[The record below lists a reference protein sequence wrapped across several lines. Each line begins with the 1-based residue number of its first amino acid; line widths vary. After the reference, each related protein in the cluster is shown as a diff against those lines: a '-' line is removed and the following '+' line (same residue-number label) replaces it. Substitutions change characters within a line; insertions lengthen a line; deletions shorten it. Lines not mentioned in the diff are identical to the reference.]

1 MKNETILIQEVYTK
15 KKKFSSRYQK
25 AQLLK
30 IQRNADE
37 KLGNHILSNRL
48 VKIKENYN
56 TQSWYECRNSG
67 TASGS
72 INSYNPLVVIW

>member
-1 MKNETILIQEVYTK
+1 M
-15 KKKFSSRYQK
+15 KKFSSRYLK
-25 AQLLK
+25 AQLPRSRR
-30 IQRNADE
+30 IADE
-37 KLGNHILSNRL
+37 KTGNHILSNRL

-56 TQSWYECRNSG
+56 TQGWNECRKSG